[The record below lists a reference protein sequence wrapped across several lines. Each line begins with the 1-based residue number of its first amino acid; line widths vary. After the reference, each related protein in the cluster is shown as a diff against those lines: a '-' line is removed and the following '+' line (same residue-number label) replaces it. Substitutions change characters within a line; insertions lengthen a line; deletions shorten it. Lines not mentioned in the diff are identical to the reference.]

1 MFDGGTITIEGLPL
15 TVSRD
20 EAWME
25 LHAALQ
31 GIGVKRAKLDA
42 RELELLLEAEETR
55 LFRRL
60 GHPTMAA
67 YMVAEL
73 ECSRHTANEKLRV
86 AHELIDLPEI
96 ARRFRAGALSWT
108 KVRELTRVA
117 TAETED
123 DWLEAICGVDGSQV
137 QQMVKG
143 FAKGARPTDRR
154 DPDLI
159 EELIGLRVPPVIHA
173 LWRQMRGAMDGEA
186 GRRLSDAEL
195 AEQLCK
201 RALLPA
207 TEDGHTRPLFQIAVT
222 TCRVCKC
229 AEQVGPGVVN
239 AISAAAFERALCD
252 AVFVGDLEDER
263 PGRAQWSIPAPTR
276 RVVAIRDR
284 FCCTYPGCTSKR
296 FLEAHHI
303 VPRALGGTNAAS
315 GLTLLCDSHHKDLH
329 DRVIRIS
336 GRAPDE
342 LVFERLARRTSDDEP
357 PRYECV
363 GPRGD

>member
-1 MFDGGTITIEGLPL
+1 MFDAGTITIEGLPL

-73 ECSRHTANEKLRV
+73 ECARHTANEKLRV

-117 TAETED
+117 TADTED
-123 DWLEAICGVDGSQV
+123 EWLEAIRDVDGSQV

-159 EELIGLRVPPVIHA
+159 EELIGLRVPPVIEA
-173 LWRQMRGAMDGEA
+173 LWRQMRVAMDGEA
-186 GRRLSDAEL
+186 GRRLGDAEL

-201 RALLPA
+201 RALMPA
-207 TEDGHTRPLFQIAVT
+207 AENGHTRPLFQIAVT

-239 AISAAAFERALCD
+239 EINAAAFERALCD
-252 AVFVGDLEDER
+252 AVFVGDLERRAPGARAVEHSGTHAARRGDPRSVLLHVSGLHLKAVPRGASHRPARAGRNER
-263 PGRAQWSIPAPTR
+263 GVEPDAALRLAPQGPARQVDPDLGSRAG
-276 RVVAIRDR
+276 RDR
-284 FCCTYPGCTSKR
+284 
-296 FLEAHHI
+296 
-303 VPRALGGTNAAS
+303 VRAA
-315 GLTLLCDSHHKDLH
+315 
-329 DRVIRIS
+329 
-336 GRAPDE
+336 RADD
-342 LVFERLARRTSDDEP
+342 AR
-357 PRYECV
+357 
-363 GPRGD
+363 

>member
-1 MFDGGTITIEGLPL
+1 MFDGGTIVIEGLPL

-31 GIGVKRAKLDA
+31 GVGVKRAKLDA
-42 RELELLLEAEETR
+42 RELELLLEGEETR

-86 AHELIDLPEI
+86 AHELVDLPEI
-96 ARRFRAGALSWT
+96 ARRFRAALSWK

-123 DWLEAICGVDGSQV
+123 EWLEAIRGVDGAQV

-143 FAKGARPTDRR
+143 FAEGTRRTDRR

-159 EELIGLRVPPVIHA
+159 EEVIGLRVPPVIEA
-173 LWRQMRGAMDGEA
+173 LWRQMRVAMDGEA
-186 GRRLSDAEL
+186 GRGLSDGEL

-207 TEDGHTRPLFQIAVT
+207 TESGHSRPLFQIAVT

-239 AISAAAFERALCD
+239 EINAAAFERALCD
-252 AVFVGDLEDER
+252 AVFVGDLDDEH

-276 RVVAIRDR
+276 RAVAIRDR
-284 FCCTYPGCTSKR
+284 FCSRT
-296 FLEAHHI
+296 
-303 VPRALGGTNAAS
+303 RA
-315 GLTLLCDSHHKDLH
+315 
-329 DRVIRIS
+329 
-336 GRAPDE
+336 
-342 LVFERLARRTSDDEP
+342 ARRSGSSRRITWCRARKAGRMRHRTSHCSAT
-357 PRYECV
+357 RTTRICTT
-363 GPRGD
+363 G